1 MSNISLIIF
10 GAIIFFCG
18 YHFCKQIKDQHM
30 HYVVIILFLILTGG
44 GVTKKDDVINFVS
57 NSVSAKTIDSNIK
70 DIKIDSDLGNLSKK
84 YESNGN
90 IATIGNIIGDHGGK
104 SYGVYQI
111 ASGTGTLNHFKS
123 WLKVKDQNIYNRLCN
138 TNNFDNAWVTL
149 SKQEPQK
156 FFKLQHDFIA
166 ETHYMPVIEA
176 MPILNKRSK
185 ALREVIFSLSIQH
198 GSGGAINLLKNIDIN
213 SGDREVIEQ
222 IYAERSKVNIYFT
235 SQTATTKQALIN
247 RFKNEKNDALNLLK
261 QEG

>member
-1 MSNISLIIF
+1 MSNLSLVIF
-10 GAIIFFCG
+10 GAIIFFGG
-18 YHFCKQIKDQHM
+18 YYFCKQIKDQHM
-30 HYVVIILFLILTGG
+30 HYVVIVLFLIVTGG
-44 GVTKKDDVINFVS
+44 ATKKDDVINFVS
-57 NSVSAKTIDSNIK
+57 NTTSAKTVQPNAE
-70 DIKIDSDLGNLSKK
+70 DIKIDNDLGNLSKK

-90 IATIGNIIGDHGGK
+90 IATIGNIVGDHGGK

-111 ASGTGTLNHFKS
+111 ASGTGTLKSFKG
-123 WLKVKDQNIYNRLCN
+123 WLKVKNNNMYNRLCN
-138 TNNFDNAWVTL
+138 TGNFDNAWVTL
-149 SKQEPQK
+149 SSQEPKK
-156 FFKLQHDFIA
+156 FFKLQHDFIT

-176 MPILNKRSK
+176 YPKLNERSK
-185 ALREVIFSLSIQH
+185 ALKEVIFSLSIQH

-247 RFKNEKNDALNLLK
+247 RFRSEKQDALNLLK